1 MPVCPEG
8 MFGTSWRHLRLAQLE
23 DAAGVWRVEAKVLLN
38 ILRDTGQVPQ
48 LSSLMVSD
56 AGLRDSH
63 GLHTYYWCAPDE
75 QQTTRLASWGSAPP
89 R

>member
-1 MPVCPEG
+1 M
-8 MFGTSWRHLRLAQLE
+8 AQLE

-75 QQTTRLASWGSAPP
+75 QQTIRLASWGSAPP